1 MTSLVL
7 ARDER
12 VRLAGVLSRF
22 IDWNPTAV
30 VRLLTSGRALGLY
43 ADAPMGVLA
52 FIALPVAS
60 PPEDQ
65 IDRAVSAHRLRDILG
80 DVTGATAEAG
90 LVEVTLPDARD
101 MPPALAALPSK
112 EGWIPAERATAAE
125 VSAALNTAMTDYQ
138 AEAKAASDAQ
148 ADEAF
153 KQAIAERW
161 WARPSWGGLP
171 LAALHAAQALGFL
184 AHPGVQISSATRAGW
199 KRMQT
204 PGGQIFVA
212 PPESYA
218 GIPLSVVR

>member
-1 MTSLVL
+1 MTSMML

-22 IDWNPTAV
+22 IDWNPAAV
-30 VRLLTSGRALGLY
+30 VRVLTTERAVGLY

-52 FIALPVAS
+52 FVALPLSAP
-60 PPEDQ
+60 PPERV
-65 IDRAVSAHRLRDILG
+65 DRAVSAHRLRDILG
-80 DVTGATAEAG
+80 DVSATAAATGA
-90 LVEVTLPDARD
+90 VEVRLPDARD
-101 MPPALAALPSK
+101 MPPVLAALPSR
-112 EGWIPAERATAAE
+112 EGWIPAERATASE
-125 VSAALNTAMTDYQ
+125 VSTALNSAMADYLT
-138 AEAKAASDAQ
+138 EAKSASDAQ

-184 AHPGVQISSATRAGW
+184 AHPGVRVSSATRAGW

-204 PGGQIFVA
+204 PAGQIFVA